1 MAGSINMIATPIS
14 PSFSIIIS
22 ISTPLN
28 DFCVV
33 KDRGL

>member
-22 ISTPLN
+22 ISTPLSV
-28 DFCVV
+28 FVWL
-33 KDRGL
+33 KI